1 MAISSSRD
9 VTYHEHRLGST
20 ALVLWWIAY
29 NRVCS
34 SRSSRSCDNPPVLPP
49 YRCIDGTPT
58 LLLVLRASGPPYSH
72 LPCTV
77 GLWLCILVRY
87 QGRLKENNNG
97 NQNFRQL
104 PKDNKIYCK
113 NHGRRSCWLA
123 TLDLE
128 KRDPIS
134 YKILRTKTAK
144 SKDNCKADISTHIAF
159 LIKGN
164 SSRDEISRSCP
175 CVLKLIPPTW
185 KTVYWLQCLWWSMN
199 VRLLRLSWDY

>member
-1 MAISSSRD
+1 MAISLSRD

-29 NRVCS
+29 IRVCS

-97 NQNFRQL
+97 NQNF
-104 PKDNKIYCK
+104 NEVNCK
-113 NHGRRSCWLA
+113 NRGRRSSWLA
-123 TLDLE
+123 TLDRE
-128 KRDPIS
+128 KRDLIS
-134 YKILRTKTAK
+134 YKILKTKTEK

-164 SSRDEISRSCP
+164 SSKDQISRSCR
-175 CVLKLIPPTW
+175 CVLKLTPATW
-185 KTVYWLQCLWWSMN
+185 KTMYWLQWLWWSMN